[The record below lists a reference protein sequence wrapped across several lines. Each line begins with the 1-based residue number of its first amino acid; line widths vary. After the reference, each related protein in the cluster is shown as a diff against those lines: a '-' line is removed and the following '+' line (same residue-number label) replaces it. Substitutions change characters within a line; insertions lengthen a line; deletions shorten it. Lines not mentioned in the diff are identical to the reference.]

1 MMTLAR
7 GKDLCILRLYL
18 NDDIYLLK
26 LSEVCQKVEKETY
39 AHQPFT
45 ESTRQM
51 GIVSLL
57 WLKKKCNHN
66 KLEQEI

>member
-7 GKDLCILRLYL
+7 GKDLCILWSYL
-18 NDDIYLLK
+18 NDDIYLFK

-45 ESTRQM
+45 EGTRQM

-57 WLKKKCNHN
+57 W
-66 KLEQEI
+66 